1 MAFVP
6 VADTVSA
13 SMRFT
18 LFGQQVEN
26 MLYFKHAGEPTSEDL
41 QDIADYVDEFA
52 ATKLL
57 AAGLSSSLV
66 YRETFVTWLATVTSP
81 TAVSTVNAGETGSDA
96 DGSLPGNVCFC
107 VTFRTAERGRS
118 ARGRNYVSGIPVG
131 SQTGNTIPSGFAD
144 AIVGAYNSLVEFPL
158 ENWSWVVVSRTQ
170 GGVSLLNGI
179 TLPVTQAAYADLN
192 LDSQRRR
199 LTGRGS

>member
-6 VADTVSA
+6 VLDTVSA

-18 LFGQQVEN
+18 LWGQQIEST
-26 MLYFKHAGEPTSEDL
+26 LYFKHSGEPTTEDL
-41 QDIADYVDEFA
+41 QDIADYVDDFA
-52 ATKLL
+52 ASKLL
-57 AAGLSSSLV
+57 AAGLSVSMV

-81 TAVSTVNAGETGSDA
+81 TAVSTVSAGATGSDGDA
-96 DGSLPGNVCFC
+96 SLPGNVCFC

-131 SQTGNTIPSGFAD
+131 SQTGNTIPSAFAD
-144 AIVGAYNSLVEFPL
+144 GIVGAYNALIEFPL
-158 ENWSWVVVSRTQ
+158 ADWTWVVVSRTQ
-170 GGVSLLNGI
+170 GGVSLLNGV

-199 LTGRGS
+199 LTGRGN